1 MQASCSA
8 FVPSN
13 SEEDEEE
20 EPKSSKVPQSQPT
33 MCSHLHFWEQQT
45 LEDRPPREEESS
57 HGTVRVSSGHPEN
70 QSRDDEKPS
79 HTLTS
84 STELL
89 FVLAELFTTLQME
102 PGSCVRQAGVL
113 PLNHTASLSVI
124 FEHSPCIQAWW
135 LRPVK
140 PTLSEWSHRDQEFKI
155 IS

>member
-33 MCSHLHFWEQQT
+33 VCSHLHFWEQQT

-70 QSRDDEKPS
+70 QSRDNEKPS

-89 FVLAELFTTLQME
+89 FVLAELFTTLVYGTRVLCTPGRCPTTE
-102 PGSCVRQAGVL
+102 PHCQL
-113 PLNHTASLSVI
+113 ECD
-124 FEHSPCIQAWW
+124 F
-135 LRPVK
+135 
-140 PTLSEWSHRDQEFKI
+140 
-155 IS
+155 